1 MPDISFVKPHS
12 LSIVKARALV
22 QKVIDDLSGEYG
34 LSSEWHGDTLHF
46 HRSGVDGRGRVND
59 SDIGLHI
66 TLGFLVKPFKSQIVD
81 HIERSFTSLLAEKP
95 ARKTAR
101 RET

>member
-1 MPDISFVKPHS
+1 MPDIRFVKPHS

-22 QKVIDDLSGEYG
+22 QKAIDDLSGEYG
-34 LSSEWHGDTLHF
+34 LSSEWHGDALHF
-46 HRSGVDGRGRVND
+46 HRSGVDGQVRVSD

-66 TLGFLVKPFKSQIVD
+66 TLGFLLKPFKGRIVD
-81 HIERSFTSLLAEKP
+81 QIEHSFATLLAEKP